1 MSDLI
6 PWAVAKWL
14 ALWQSSF
21 TILCM
26 TITQKVLVNILG
38 YKKNGS
44 VTVVCEL
51 ADAKLAYGDIM
62 SFR

>member
-26 TITQKVLVNILG
+26 TITHKVLVNMLG
-38 YKKNGS
+38 YKKNAS
-44 VTVVCEL
+44 ITVVREL
-51 ADAKLAYGDIM
+51 ADAKLGYDDIM